1 MIGYFLRR
9 IFYALP
15 ILIGVNLLTFALFF
29 MVNSPDD
36 MARMQLG
43 HKHISETAITEWK
56 IERGYNFPL
65 FYNAD
70 ATGQNK
76 IRDTLFFQKSLRLF
90 VFDFGFS
97 DAGRDIKQ
105 DVLTRMWPSFAIALP
120 SLIFGLLV
128 NITFAMLMVFFRG
141 TYLDLSGV
149 IFCIILMSISSL
161 FYIMGGQYLFGKVLR
176 LVPISGYDYGLE
188 SFKFIMLPVMVS
200 VIGGLGAGG
209 RWYRTL
215 FIEEMHKDY
224 VKTARAK
231 GLSERRVLFRHVLKN
246 AMLPILTGVVVIIP
260 SLFMG
265 SLVLESF
272 FGIPGLGS
280 YLIDAIYQQ
289 DFAIVRAMVFL
300 GSVLYLFGLMLTDVS
315 YVWLDPRVRLA

>member
-1 MIGYFLRR
+1 MIVYFLRR
-9 IFYALP
+9 VIYAIP
-15 ILIGVNLLTFALFF
+15 ILIGINVLTFSLFF

-43 HKHISETAITEWK
+43 QKHITASAINAWK
-56 IERGYNFPL
+56 VERGYNYPL
-65 FYNAD
+65 FYNAE
-70 ATGQNK
+70 AVGLGK
-76 IRDTLFFQKSLRLF
+76 LKDTLFYQKSLRLF

-97 DAGRDIKQ
+97 DAGRDIQ
-105 DVLTRMWPSFAIALP
+105 EDVLTRMWPSFSIALP
-120 SLIFGLLV
+120 AFIFGLLV
-128 NITFAMLMVFFRG
+128 NVVFAMLMVFFRG

-149 IFCIILMSISSL
+149 IFCIMLMSISSL

-176 LVPISGYDYGLE
+176 LVPISGYDGGLQGL
-188 SFKFIMLPVMVS
+188 KFIVLPVMVS
-200 VIGGLGAGG
+200 LVSGLGAGG

-215 FIEEMHKDY
+215 FLEEMHKDY
-224 VKTARAK
+224 VRTARAK
-231 GLSERRVLFRHVLKN
+231 GLSERRVLFFHVLKN

-260 SLFMG
+260 ALFMG

-300 GSVLYLFGLMLTDVS
+300 GSVLYLVGLVLTDVS
-315 YVWLDPRVRLA
+315 YVWLDPRVRLS

>member
-1 MIGYFLRR
+1 MMAYFLRR
-9 IFYALP
+9 IFYAIP
-15 ILIGVNLLTFALFF
+15 ILIGINLLTFALFF

-43 HKHISETAITEWK
+43 QKHITPAAIEAWK
-56 IERGYNFPL
+56 VERGYNHPL
-65 FYNAD
+65 FYNEEAD
-70 ATGQNK
+70 GLNK
-76 IRDTLFFQKSLRLF
+76 LRDTLFYQKSVRLF
-90 VFDFGFS
+90 MFDFGFS
-97 DAGRDIKQ
+97 DAGRDIHE
-105 DVLTRMWPSFAIALP
+105 DVVTRMWPSLSIALP
-120 SLIFGLLV
+120 SFILGLSV
-128 NITFAMLMVFFRG
+128 NIMFAMLMVFFRG

-149 IFCIILMSISSL
+149 IFCIMLMSISSL
-161 FYIMGGQYLFGKVLR
+161 FYIMGGQYVFGKVLR
-176 LVPISGYDYGLE
+176 LVPISGYDSGLQ
-188 SFKFIMLPVMVS
+188 SFKFILLPVMVS
-200 VIGGLGAGG
+200 LISGLGSGG

-215 FIEEMHKDY
+215 FLEEMHKDY
-224 VKTARAK
+224 VRTARAK
-231 GLSERRVLFRHVLKN
+231 GLSERCVLFCHVLKN

-300 GSVLYLFGLMLTDVS
+300 GSVLYLVGLMLTDVS
-315 YVWLDPRVRLA
+315 YVWLDPRVRLS

>member
-1 MIGYFLRR
+1 MIAYFLRR
-9 IFYALP
+9 LFYALP
-15 ILIGVNLLTFALFF
+15 ILIGINVLTFALFF

-43 HKHISETAITEWK
+43 QKHITQTAIDAWK
-56 IERGYNFPL
+56 IKRGYNYPL
-65 FYNAD
+65 FYNQEAQ
-70 ATGQNK
+70 GVHK
-76 IRDTLFFQKSLRLF
+76 LEDTLFYQKSLRLF

-97 DAGRDIKQ
+97 DAGRDIKE
-105 DVLTRMWPSFAIALP
+105 DVRTRMGPSLSIALP
-120 SLIFGLLV
+120 AFVFGLLV

-149 IFCIILMSISSL
+149 IFCIMLMSISSL

-176 LVPISGYDYGLE
+176 LVPISGYDHGFDA
-188 SFKFIMLPVMVS
+188 FKFVLLPVMVS
-200 VIGGLGAGG
+200 LISGLGSGG

-215 FIEEMHKDY
+215 FLEEMHKDY

-231 GLSERRVLFRHVLKN
+231 GVSERRVLFRHVLKN

-300 GSVLYLFGLMLTDVS
+300 GSVLYLVGLILTDLS
-315 YVWLDPRVRLA
+315 YVWLDPRVRFS